1 MALGRTRTERF
12 FVLMILSLW
21 LLFTLF
27 PLYWTLITSIKNPAD
42 VYNTQP
48 TFLPFVDFQPTLQ
61 PWLSIFGLGETNL
74 YEAGGLGDVGQL
86 MLNSLIVSVGGAA
99 LALFL
104 GALAAYALARF
115 QFRRWKNNDIA
126 FWFISQRMLPPIALA
141 VPFFVLF
148 NYVGLVDSLTAL
160 ILVYAAMN
168 LPLVIWLLRD
178 YYRDLPAEIEES
190 AMVDGC
196 SRFGAFI
203 RMAVPL
209 TAPGLVVAFLI
220 AFVLAWNE
228 FIFAFTLTFNDAKT
242 LPIQLAGNVT
252 LRGPRYWDIAA
263 QGAVVLLPPILV
275 ALLAGRYIVRGLAR
289 GAVK

>member
-1 MALGRTRTERF
+1 MILGRTRTERL
-12 FVLMILSLW
+12 FVLVILSLW

-27 PLYWTLITSIKNPAD
+27 PLYWTLITSIKNPED